1 MKTSD
6 SEFEVLKMFNFGVDV
21 LRVIKTQ
28 VASSIERRDIPSPV
42 VKVSLWISLDSSI
55 SRSIDVELRLM
66 ILRSIMRWDD
76 CVGFLVY
83 FINPLGRRGVLKHG
97 KK

>member
-1 MKTSD
+1 M
-6 SEFEVLKMFNFGVDV
+6 LKMFNFGVDV

-55 SRSIDVELRLM
+55 SRSIDVELRHM

-97 KK
+97 EK